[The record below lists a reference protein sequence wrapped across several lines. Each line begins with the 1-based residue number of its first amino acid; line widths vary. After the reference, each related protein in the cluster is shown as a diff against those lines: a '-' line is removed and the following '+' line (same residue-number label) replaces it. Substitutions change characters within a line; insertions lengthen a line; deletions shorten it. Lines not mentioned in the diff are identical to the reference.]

1 MHVSFSDLVWPDL
14 LAKASTL
21 FLTLPQFPKQH
32 FPLHL
37 LGLLYRSDNIQ
48 APKQTPCFKSV
59 VGFCV
64 LCFFFN
70 RKKIS

>member
-37 LGLLYRSDNIQ
+37 LGLLYRPDNIQ
-48 APKQTPCFKSV
+48 APKQMLCFKSA

-64 LCFFFN
+64 LCCFF
-70 RKKIS
+70 